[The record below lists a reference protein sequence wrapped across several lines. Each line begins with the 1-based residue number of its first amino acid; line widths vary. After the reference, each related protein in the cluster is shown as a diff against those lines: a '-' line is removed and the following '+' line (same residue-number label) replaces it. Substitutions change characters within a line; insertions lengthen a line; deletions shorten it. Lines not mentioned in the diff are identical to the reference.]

1 MPTIPASCPPLP
13 TDPGT
18 STQTDNDLNGTPAAP
33 LPLPPAAGPSS
44 FAAVAAGPLL
54 LLLTPSP
61 DACAD
66 LAAVLDGLGDIH
78 PVTTPTQAVELLAHQ
93 PVDLVILAPGLAP
106 EDGFASCLALRHVR
120 EDLDLPIVFL
130 CTTARPELEMLAFQ
144 AGCSDFIHWP
154 GPPEVIRARLRQH
167 LQRQAHSRARQHTE
181 AQLRLSEARHR
192 LIAKNAND
200 VIWTMGLDGRF
211 TYISPS
217 VATLRGYS
225 VAEVMSQTWADIFP
239 PASLA
244 VVQAEFQ
251 NFLGR
256 LQRGEPLEPLHL
268 ELTQTH
274 RDGHPIW
281 TDIVASALV
290 GMDGQFQEILGV
302 TRDIDARKRAELALR
317 DSTQR
322 LEAMLNVLPDLMFR
336 VDGDRRIVDFH
347 PQDPALFYLPPP
359 LFLGKKVSEVLP
371 APAAAVFQAALAEA
385 AIQGR
390 HRGAL
395 YSLPFPPGSISWFE
409 LSIAAMGPADA
420 TDRDFIVLARDVT
433 ARQQAEAALQHLN
446 GTLELKVAERTAALT
461 AEITEHQR
469 TEDQLR
475 ASEQR
480 YRDLNVHLEREVAT
494 RTAEAQAA
502 NAAKSEFLAQMSH
515 EIRTPL
521 NGVLGL
527 AQLLARE
534 PLDERQRGMV
544 SRIEQAGETLLF
556 ILNDILDLS
565 KIEAGQ
571 LVIAPQPCDL
581 TALLDKMWDFFAPL
595 AAQKGVHL
603 HLAGQAELAGAPVEV
618 DGLRLEQILSNLMN
632 NALKF
637 TPQGQVEVRA
647 CLEGL
652 PEQAARLRCEVRDS
666 GIGIAAADLAH
677 LFDPFYQVGHPS
689 ARRYGGTGLGLP
701 ICKRLVELMGGTMG
715 AASQPGQGSTF
726 WFELP
731 VQRCAPQPSA
741 TAADPPPPAVAGL
754 AGRQVLVVDDS
765 EINREVVKQALEL
778 DGVGVTLAEDGRQAL
793 TLLRQRPDTYDAV
806 LMDVQMP
813 ELDGL
818 TATRLIRTELGLT
831 ALPIIALTAGV
842 LPHQRQEALD
852 AGMNDVLPKPIKF
865 PEMMALLGKW
875 T

>member
-1 MPTIPASCPPLP
+1 MPTSNPASRPLLP
-13 TDPGT
+13 DDPGT
-18 STQTDNDLNGTPAAP
+18 PAQTANAPPGTPPAP
-33 LPLPPAAGPSS
+33 RPPATGPSAS
-44 FAAVAAGPLL
+44 AAALPLL
-54 LLLTPSP
+54 LLLAPAP
-61 DACAD
+61 AGCAD

-130 CTTARPELEMLAFQ
+130 CTTGRPEMEMLAFQ

-211 TYISPS
+211 TYVSPS
-217 VATLRGYS
+217 VAKLRGYC
-225 VAEVMSQTWADIFP
+225 VAEVMAQTWADIFP
-239 PASLA
+239 PDSLA
-244 VVQAEFQ
+244 VVRAQFQ
-251 NFLGR
+251 EFLGL
-256 LQRGEPLEPLHL
+256 LQRGEPLATVHL
-268 ELTQTH
+268 ELTQRH
-274 RDGHPIW
+274 RDGHPVW
-281 TDIVASALV
+281 TDIVMSPLM
-290 GMDGQFQEILGV
+290 GMDGQFKEILGV
-302 TRDIDARKRAELALR
+302 TRDIDDRKRAELALR

-322 LEAMLNVLPDLMFR
+322 MEAMLNVLPDLMFR
-336 VDGDRRIVDFH
+336 VDRDGRIVESH
-347 PQDPALFYLPPP
+347 PQNSAAFYLPPP
-359 LFLGKKVSEVLP
+359 LFLGKMVTEVLP
-371 APAAAVFQAALAEA
+371 APAAEVFQAALAEA
-385 AIQGR
+385 AARGR
-390 HRGAL
+390 HQGAL
-395 YSLPFPPGSISWFE
+395 YALPCPPGSVSWFE

-480 YRDLNVHLEREVAT
+480 YRDLNVHLEREVAA

-527 AQLLARE
+527 TQLLARE

-544 SRIEQAGETLLF
+544 TRIEQAGETLLF

-581 TALLDKMWDFFAPL
+581 TAMMGKVHDLFAPT
-595 AAQKGVHL
+595 AAKKGVRL
-603 HLAGQAELAGAPVEV
+603 RLESAVELAEAPVEV
-618 DGLRLEQILSNLMN
+618 DGLRLEQILSNLMS

-637 TPQGQVEVRA
+637 TPQGQVAVRA
-647 CLEGL
+647 RLEEL

-666 GIGIAAADLAH
+666 GIGIPAADLAH
-677 LFDPFYQVGHPS
+677 LFEPFYQAGHPHQ
-689 ARRYGGTGLGLP
+689 RRYGGTGLGLS
-701 ICKRLVELMGGTMG
+701 ICKRLVELMGGRIG

-731 VQRCAPQPSA
+731 VRRCAAPPPA
-741 TAADPPPPAVAGL
+741 AAADPPPAMSGL
-754 AGRQVLVVDDS
+754 AGRRLLVVDDS

-778 DGVGVTLAEDGRQAL
+778 EGVMVTLAEDSRQAL
-793 TLLRQRPDTYDAV
+793 TLLRQPSDAYDAV

-831 ALPIIALTAGV
+831 ELPIIALTAGV
-842 LPHQRQEALD
+842 LPHQRQEALA

-865 PEMMALLGKW
+865 PEMMAVLGRW
-875 T
+875 I

>member
-1 MPTIPASCPPLP
+1 MPTSNPASRPPLP
-13 TDPGT
+13 NAPGT

-33 LPLPPAAGPSS
+33 LPPATGPSS
-44 FAAVAAGPLL
+44 SAAAGPLL
-54 LLLTPSP
+54 LLLAPSP
-61 DACAD
+61 DVSTD
-66 LAAVLDGLGDIH
+66 LAAVLDGLCDIH
-78 PVTTPTQAVELLAHQ
+78 PLSTPAQAVDLIAHQ
-93 PVDLVILAPGLAP
+93 PVDLVLLSPGLAP
-106 EDGFASCLALRHVR
+106 EEGFATCLALRQVR

-130 CTTARPELEMLAFQ
+130 CTTGRPEMEMLAFQ

-167 LQRQAHSRARQHTE
+167 LQRQAHSRARQYTE

-211 TYISPS
+211 TFVSPS
-217 VATLRGYS
+217 VAKLRGYS
-225 VAEVMSQTWADIFP
+225 VAEVMAQTWADIFP
-239 PASLA
+239 PDSLA

-251 NFLGR
+251 DYLGR

-281 TDIVASALV
+281 TDIMASPLIDT
-290 GMDGQFQEILGV
+290 DGQFKEILGV
-302 TRDIDARKRAELALR
+302 TRDIDDRKRAELALR
-317 DSTQR
+317 DTTQR
-322 LEAMLNVLPDLMFR
+322 LEAMLNALPDLMFR
-336 VDGDRRIVDFH
+336 VDRDRRIVEAH
-347 PQDPALFYLPPP
+347 PQDPGIFFLPPP
-359 LFLGKKVSEVLP
+359 LFLGKKVTEVLP

-385 AIQGR
+385 AVQGR

-395 YSLPFPPGSISWFE
+395 YSLPFPPGSVSWFE
-409 LSIAAMGPADA
+409 LSIAALGPADA
-420 TDRDFIVLARDVT
+420 TDREFIVLARDIT
-433 ARQQAEAALQHLN
+433 RRKQAEAALQHLN
-446 GTLELKVAERTAALT
+446 GILELKVAERTAALT
-461 AEITEHQR
+461 AEIAEHQR
-469 TEDQLR
+469 TEAQLR

-480 YRDLNVHLEREVAT
+480 YRDLNEDLEREVAA
-494 RTAEAQAA
+494 RTAEAQTA

-527 AQLLARE
+527 TQLLARE
-534 PLDERQRGMV
+534 PLDERQQGMV

-581 TALLDKMWDFFAPL
+581 TALLDKVGEFFAPL
-595 AAQKGVHL
+595 AAKKGVRL

-618 DGLRLEQILSNLMN
+618 DGLRLEQILINLIS

-637 TPQGQVEVRA
+637 TPQGQVEVRM
-647 CLEGL
+647 CLEVL
-652 PEQAARLRCEVRDS
+652 LQQAAWVRCEVRDS
-666 GIGIAAADLAH
+666 GIGIAATDLAH
-677 LFDPFYQVGHPS
+677 LFEPFYQAGHPHQ
-689 ARRYGGTGLGLP
+689 RRYGGTGLGLS
-701 ICKRLVELMGGTMG
+701 ICKRLVELMGGRIG
-715 AASQPGQGSTF
+715 AESAPGQGSTF

-731 VQRCAPQPSA
+731 VRRCASQPPA
-741 TAADPPPPAVAGL
+741 TAAAPPPPVSGL

-778 DGVGVTLAEDGRQAL
+778 EGVVVTLAEEGRQAL
-793 TLLRQRPDTYDAV
+793 TLLRQQPDAYDAV

-818 TATRLIRTELGLT
+818 TATRLIRNELGLT
-831 ALPIIALTAGV
+831 ELPIIALTAGV
-842 LPHQRQEALD
+842 LPHQRQEALA
-852 AGMNDVLPKPIKF
+852 AGMNDVLPKPIRF
-865 PEMMALLGKW
+865 PEMTALLVKW

>member
-1 MPTIPASCPPLP
+1 MPTRKPASGPPLP
-13 TDPGT
+13 HHP
-18 STQTDNDLNGTPAAP
+18 GTPAQTANASPAP
-33 LPLPPAAGPSS
+33 PPAPLPPATDPSPS
-44 FAAVAAGPLL
+44 AAAVPLL
-54 LLLTPSP
+54 ILLAPTPA
-61 DACAD
+61 ACTD
-66 LAAVLDGLGDIH
+66 LAPVLDGLGDVH
-78 PVTTPTQAVELLAHQ
+78 HLATPAQVVDLLTHRL
-93 PVDLVILAPGLAP
+93 VDLVILAPGLAT
-106 EDGFASCLALRHVR
+106 EDGFTTCLALRQWR

-130 CTTARPELEMLAFQ
+130 CADARPELELLAFQ

-167 LQRQAHSRARQHTE
+167 LQRQTHRRARQRAE

-192 LIAKNAND
+192 LIAKNAAD

-317 DSTQR
+317 DTTQR
-322 LEAMLNVLPDLMFR
+322 MEAMLNVLPDLMFR
-336 VDGDRRIVDFH
+336 LDRDSQIIEAH

-359 LFLGKKVSEVLP
+359 MFLGKKVSEVLP
-371 APAAAVFQAALAEA
+371 APAAAIFQAALAEA
-385 AIQGR
+385 AVQGR

-409 LSIAAMGPADA
+409 LSIAALGPADA
-420 TDRDFIVLARDVT
+420 MDREFIVLARDVT

-446 GTLELKVAERTAALT
+446 GTLELRVAERTAALT
-461 AEITEHQR
+461 AEISEHQR
-469 TEDQLR
+469 TEDRLR

-480 YRDLNVHLEREVAT
+480 YRDLNVQLEREVAT

-571 LVIAPQPCDL
+571 LVITPQPCDL
-581 TALLDKMWDFFAPL
+581 TALLDKVRDFFAPL
-595 AAQKGVHL
+595 AAKQGVRL
-603 HLAGQAELAGAPVEV
+603 HLDRPTELAAVEV
-618 DGLRLEQILSNLMN
+618 DGLRLEQILNNLMS

-637 TPQGQVEVRA
+637 TPQGQVAVRA
-647 CLEGL
+647 GLEVL
-652 PEQAARLRCEVRDS
+652 SPQEAQVRCEVQDT

-677 LFDPFYQVGHPS
+677 LFEPFYQAGHPRQ
-689 ARRYGGTGLGLP
+689 RRYGGTGLGLS
-701 ICKRLVELMGGTMG
+701 ICKRLVELMGGRIG

-731 VQRCAPQPSA
+731 VRHCPAPPPA
-741 TAADPPPPAVAGL
+741 AAADPPPAVSGL
-754 AGRQVLVVDDS
+754 AGRRVLVVDDS

-778 DGVGVTLAEDGRQAL
+778 EGIMVTLAEEGRQAL
-793 TLLRQRPDTYDAV
+793 TLLRQRPDAYDAV

-818 TATRLIRTELGLT
+818 AVTRLIRTELGLT
-831 ALPIIALTAGV
+831 ELPIIALTAGV

-852 AGMNDVLPKPIKF
+852 AGMNDVLPKPVKI
-865 PEMMALLGKW
+865 PEMAALLGKW
-875 T
+875 I